1 MDGREIFDCLP
12 LNYKR
17 KGKIKRV
24 SMFTEGLN
32 TKHQKV
38 KENKKQKTKK
48 QTNKKNQKSKCDICQ
63 YIIDNS
69 FDLRP

>member
-1 MDGREIFDCLP
+1 
-12 LNYKR
+12 
-17 KGKIKRV
+17 
-24 SMFTEGLN
+24 MFTEGLN